1 MSRKKQL
8 LNITISGCVVWWVWK
23 YFRIKE
29 QRNSCLPR
37 VKFLNLLLTASDT
50 CVMGLCHKS
59 GGLRG
64 KSGGDWRGDG
74 RGGVT
79 HWSPSNYCLGAGSE
93 WGRWPR
99 LDGNSDMARTNKQY
113 RRLQNSA
120 SPLAP
125 PYRRNPS
132 ARDQS
137 FPNTALGSGRL
148 GEGGGGALCL
158 LTTGHFCPCY

>member
-1 MSRKKQL
+1 MV
-8 LNITISGCVVWWVWK
+8 G
-23 YFRIKE
+23 
-29 QRNSCLPR
+29 NSFLPR

-50 CVMGLCHKS
+50 CVMRLCHKS
-59 GGLRG
+59 GGLRR

-79 HWSPSNYCLGAGSE
+79 HWSPSNYCLSRSGVGDRVWMEIVTWPEQTNNIAGCKT
-93 WGRWPR
+93 PP
-99 LDGNSDMARTNKQY
+99 
-113 RRLQNSA
+113 
-120 SPLAP
+120 PLLLP

-158 LTTGHFCPCY
+158 LTIGHFCPCY

>member
-1 MSRKKQL
+1 MSRK
-8 LNITISGCVVWWVWK
+8 NIFLTLQYRAVLYGGKFFFAQSQISELAVDS
-23 YFRIKE
+23 FRHLRHGIMSQIRWSKRE
-29 QRNSCLPR
+29 VR
-37 VKFLNLLLTASDT
+37 
-50 CVMGLCHKS
+50 
-59 GGLRG
+59 GGLE
-64 KSGGDWRGDG
+64 G
-74 RGGVT
+74 RWEGGVT
-79 HWSPSNYCLGAGSE
+79 HWSPSNYCLGAVPE

-99 LDGNSDMARTNKQY
+99 MDGNSDMARTNKQY

-158 LTTGHFCPCY
+158 LTIGHFCPCY